1 MSPSFLHTLI
11 PSARGLVV
19 AAYVSRSTKPRVI
32 ELLLVTTVP
41 VMVLAEGGLPN
52 FWLVLATVAGGTLS
66 AGSANAYNMVIDRD
80 IDTVMEEPRLAHW

>member
-1 MSPSFLHTLI
+1 MSPTSTLSS
-11 PSARGLVV
+11 PRAGTLRGYIAL
-19 AAYVSRSTKPRVI
+19 TKPRVI

-41 VMVLAEGGLPN
+41 VMVLAEGGLPS

-80 IDTVMEEPRLAHW
+80 IDTVMGLSLIHI